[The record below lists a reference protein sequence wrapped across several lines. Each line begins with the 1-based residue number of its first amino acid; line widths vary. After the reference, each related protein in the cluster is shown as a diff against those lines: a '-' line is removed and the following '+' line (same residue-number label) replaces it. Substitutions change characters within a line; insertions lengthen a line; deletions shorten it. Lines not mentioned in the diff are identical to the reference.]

1 MVVIYDLAKIIN
13 FFPIIPQLV
22 YITWSLDYLTSLSPS
37 LTCQGSYELARVE
50 EGVIPAMSILV
61 AQYVPD
67 QFPQLQTAVPDAE
80 DESGGE
86 DTDDEDSDTS
96 SEQF

>member
-1 MVVIYDLAKIIN
+1 MMYVT
-13 FFPIIPQLV
+13 IPQLSF
-22 YITWSLDYLTSLSPS
+22 INRTLDYLTSLSPS
-37 LTCQGSYELARVE
+37 LTCQGFYEFTRVE
-50 EGVIPAMSILV
+50 GNVIPAMSILV

-86 DTDDEDSDTS
+86 DRKICL
-96 SEQF
+96 